1 MHILNIIIYIYI
13 YIYIYLEYV
22 IIDRLNN
29 TRYNYTNIL

>member
-1 MHILNIIIYIYI
+1 MHILNINIYIYI